1 MYFKKKLYS
10 AIFVLG
16 ILLLFG
22 CGEKEN
28 KSLIDIEIIGLEYS
42 TIKKGETYKLVA
54 QKYYANGV
62 IRYDNATWGSSNSKI
77 VRVNDDG
84 LIKAL
89 EVTGDTPIIIT
100 AKEDRLIGTKE
111 IYVIE

>member
-42 TIKKGETYKLVA
+42 TIKKGETYK
-54 QKYYANGV
+54 
-62 IRYDNATWGSSNSKI
+62 
-77 VRVNDDG
+77 
-84 LIKAL
+84 
-89 EVTGDTPIIIT
+89 
-100 AKEDRLIGTKE
+100 
-111 IYVIE
+111 